1 MEVCGQHFSSLPQF
15 KEHVIKHKAK
25 MKERLVCTEQ
35 VSKTSVCEQK
45 FTNRRAYNQHLE
57 EHKAKRLKVF
67 QQDVRSVLLV
77 NKLGLLLEAF
87 EKEYRT
93 MVGQI
98 VPYKALGFSS
108 SLELLR
114 ACTGAVE
121 VHKVEGGYTLL
132 VGKPDA
138 NTAHMARM
146 VANQREECRG
156 YDYRTGEVL
165 KNQSHA
171 SKKNIQKMAGEKKL

>member
-1 MEVCGQHFSSLPQF
+1 MQQHQEYLDKVKRVQERKQANLKKLEEVGFTCVLESCGQHFSSLPLF

-35 VSKTSVCEQK
+35 VSKTAVCEQK
-45 FTNRRAYNQHLE
+45 FTNRRAYNQHQE
-57 EHKAKRLKVF
+57 EHKAKRLKAF

-98 VPYKALGFSS
+98 VPYKALGFSC

-114 ACTGAVE
+114 TSNNV
-121 VHKVEGGYTLL
+121 T
-132 VGKPDA
+132 
-138 NTAHMARM
+138 
-146 VANQREECRG
+146 
-156 YDYRTGEVL
+156 
-165 KNQSHA
+165 
-171 SKKNIQKMAGEKKL
+171 